1 MVMLRPTAERASL
14 EAMHNESGADWES
27 VHHFLVAAES
37 RSLSGAA
44 RRLDVE
50 HTTVGRRIATLER
63 AVGALLVV
71 RGPKGLELT
80 PVGEHVFRLASEMAT
95 LARAIH
101 EVAIVERTNVRLVM
115 PTGFTSL
122 LTPELEALRRDQPR
136 ILLEIVSGARR
147 VDVRKGEAD
156 LALRIGPID
165 DEQLVARKLAEVG
178 SALYGSRA
186 YLARHAA
193 RVDPD
198 DLAGHSL
205 VGFHRSLSDMPA
217 ATWLAARS
225 AHATVVMRSRE
236 AADMLA
242 AAESGAGLAVLP
254 CFLGDA
260 APSLVRL
267 TPEPIGLRKLSLVYR
282 RESRLAPEFR
292 AVVAFLSEVVRHH
305 AKKLR
310 G

>member
-1 MVMLRPTAERASL
+1 MQRED
-14 EAMHNESGADWES
+14 GADWES
-27 VHHFLVAAES
+27 VRHFLLAAES

-63 AVGALLVV
+63 AVGAALVV
-71 RGPKGLELT
+71 RGPKGLALT

-101 EVAIVERTNVRLVM
+101 EVAIVERTSVRLVM

-122 LTPELEALRRDQPR
+122 LMPELDALRRTQPR

-147 VDVRKGEAD
+147 VDLRKGEAD

-186 YLARHAA
+186 YLARQAA
-193 RVDPD
+193 RIDPD
-198 DLAGHSL
+198 DLAGHS
-205 VGFHRSLSDMPA
+205 VIGFHSSLCNMPA
-217 ATWLAARS
+217 ATWLAQRS
-225 AHATVVMRSRE
+225 ERATVVMRSRE

-242 AAESGAGLAVLP
+242 AAQSGAGLAVLP
-254 CFLGDA
+254 CFLADA
-260 APSLVRL
+260 EPSLVRL
-267 TPEPIGLRKLSLVYR
+267 THEPIGLRKLSLVYR
-282 RESRLAPEFR
+282 RESRVAAEFR
-292 AVVAFLSEVVRHH
+292 AVVAFLSEVVRGH

-310 G
+310 GSV

>member
-1 MVMLRPTAERASL
+1 MQRED
-14 EAMHNESGADWES
+14 GADWES
-27 VHHFLVAAES
+27 VRHFLLAAES

-63 AVGALLVV
+63 AVGAALVV

-122 LTPELEALRRDQPR
+122 LMPELDALRRAQPR

-147 VDVRKGEAD
+147 VDLRKGEAD

-178 SALYGSRA
+178 SALYGSRG
-186 YLARHAA
+186 YLARQAA
-193 RVDPD
+193 RIDPD
-198 DLAGHSL
+198 DLAGHS
-205 VGFHRSLSDMPA
+205 VIGFHSSLCNMPA
-217 ATWLAARS
+217 ATWLAQRS
-225 AHATVVMRSRE
+225 ERATVVMRSRE

-242 AAESGAGLAVLP
+242 AAQSGAGLAVLP
-254 CFLGDA
+254 CFLADA
-260 APSLVRL
+260 EPSLVRL
-267 TPEPIGLRKLSLVYR
+267 THEPIGLRKLSLVYR
-282 RESRLAPEFR
+282 RESRVAAEFR
-292 AVVAFLSEVVRHH
+292 AVVAFLSEVVRDH

-310 G
+310 GSV

>member
-1 MVMLRPTAERASL
+1 MVMLRPTPERASFS
-14 EAMHNESGADWES
+14 AMHNESGADWES
-27 VHHFLVAAES
+27 VRHFLVAAES

-193 RVDPD
+193 HVDPD

-225 AHATVVMRSRE
+225 AHTTIVMRSRE